1 MKGKCLLIGVLCICG
16 LSGICAEKLS
26 IEVAADPRVELMA
39 VVFRLAGN
47 PEYRQSLVPEYN
59 KRITEYFQPFAA
71 HPVVAMAKELRSKH
85 DVSYDA
91 VSSMAVHL
99 SSIDNLKL
107 IVSINEAVGLD
118 GRWPRERIPEFLTK
132 LSDFAVQSKF
142 KEFYQSNRGEYEKY
156 EELLKNRAAELGITE
171 WAEKTFKPAELPPFK
186 VIPFMT
192 AGGNYGPEI
201 NYGPGKYCFYAIVS
215 MQSQPAKGIDYI
227 LVHDFLHSLVNPLV
241 DRYFSRLKPFGNAI
255 FPYVE
260 EQMRRMTYNSPHT
273 MICESF
279 VRAGTAV
286 YYYDKAG
293 EMTKN
298 GMVKQEEIRGFLWT
312 GDLVQSILDA
322 RSKGGADWAFEQGIN
337 DYAGALSKYQERE
350 LPKLEDQKK
359 KLMART
365 PKIVSLDP
373 PDKAGSVD
381 PNLKEIKI
389 KFDRPMQPSWSLV
402 KNNPDDFPEITGIT
416 FDKECVELTV
426 RVKLK
431 PGKFYQIFLN
441 TGHFQDFMSRGGQ
454 PLESF
459 NYTFTTGDSR

>member
-1 MKGKCLLIGVLCICG
+1 MKGKWLLIGVLCACG
-16 LSGICAEKLS
+16 LSGICAEKADV
-26 IEVAADPRVELMA
+26 EVAADPRVELMA
-39 VVFRLAGN
+39 VVFRLGGN
-47 PEYRQSLVPEYN
+47 PEFRQSPVPEYN
-59 KRITEYFQPFAA
+59 KKITEHFLPFAA

-85 DVSYDA
+85 GVSYDA
-91 VSSMAVHL
+91 VTSMAVHL
-99 SSIDNLKL
+99 SDIDGLKL
-107 IVSINEAVGLD
+107 IVSVNEAVSLD
-118 GRWPRERIPEFLTK
+118 ERWPREQIPEFLAK
-132 LSDFAVQSKF
+132 LRDFAAQSKF
-142 KEFYQSNRGEYEKY
+142 NEFFQSNRGEYGKY
-156 EELLKNRAAELGITE
+156 EEFLRNRVAELGIME
-171 WAEKTFKPAELPPFK
+171 WAEKTFKTEELPPLK

-192 AGGNYGPEI
+192 AGGNYGPQI
-201 NYGPGKYCFYAIVS
+201 NYGPGKHCFYAVVS
-215 MQSQPAKGIDYI
+215 MQPQPSKGIDYI
-227 LVHDFLHSLVNPLV
+227 LVHEFLHSLMNPLV
-241 DRYFSRLKPFGNAI
+241 DRHFSRLKPFGNAI

-260 EQMRRMTYNSPHT
+260 EQMRRMTYNSPHS
-273 MICESF
+273 MLCESF

-293 EMTKN
+293 EMMKD

-312 GDLVQSILDA
+312 GDLVKSILDA
-322 RSKGGADWAFEQGIN
+322 RGKGGEDWAFEQGIG
-337 DYAGALSKYQERE
+337 DYAGALGKYQERE
-350 LPKLEDQKK
+350 LPKLEEQKK
-359 KLMART
+359 KLMVRT

-373 PDKAGSVD
+373 PDKAENVD

-459 NYTFTTGDSR
+459 NYTFTTGQAQ